1 MAIELTHSSTA
12 SGRFALLFT
21 DLYLNGGY
29 LLALPRSRHNHS
41 SPGPLSPSPS
51 KVAAILPS
59 LKLFLS
65 ETLRLDQPAF
75 LAFTSAD
82 WAHLVLAIILAF
94 RLSLPLPECPDFDH
108 VSARAELRLG
118 DFLDAMCRET
128 DLAAASKKV
137 DVLSASRVVFRIVKA
152 KFDRHVGLA
161 NMRGD
166 AAAAAVASSSS
177 ASFTSATARS
187 AAAGICPMLDGS
199 VDQYLPLWDPAFP
212 AMDTAVGPTP
222 PGVSSGATASKL
234 QQPVFHDLW
243 ATMTM
248 GWARDG

>member
-1 MAIELTHSSTA
+1 V
-12 SGRFALLFT
+12 RFARLFT
-21 DLYLNGGY
+21 DLYLNGGC
-29 LLALPRSRHNHS
+29 LLALPRPRHNNA
-41 SPGPLSPSPS
+41 SPGPLPPSPS

-59 LKLFLS
+59 LKLYLS
-65 ETLRLDQPAF
+65 ETICLDQPAF

-94 RLSLPLPECPDFDH
+94 RLSLPLPECPAFDH

-137 DVLSASRVVFRIVKA
+137 DVLSASRVVFRIVKT
-152 KFDRHVGLA
+152 KLDRHVGLA
-161 NMRGD
+161 NMRD

-177 ASFTSATARS
+177 APFTSATARS

-199 VDQYLPLWDPAFP
+199 VDQYLPLWDPTFP

-222 PGVSSGATASKL
+222 PDVSGGTTASKL